1 MMRLLATLCL
11 TTALTLPLAARAD
24 EAADKLAEAKI
35 LVQKTVI
42 KNLENGF
49 NVALEKTVAPMKDE
63 KADAIRKEI
72 RAEFENQRGIM
83 TEGLAKE
90 YADKFSLAELKRIN
104 EIYDDKT
111 YQKFQTI
118 NADPSSTVTTISQ
131 NAVTKLINMLTVAA
145 AGENGGA
152 PAGMPMPAK

>member
-1 MMRLLATLCL
+1 MTRLLATLLL
-11 TTALTLPLAARAD
+11 TASLGLPLAAQAD
-24 EAADKLAEAKI
+24 EAADKLTQAKA

-42 KNLENGF
+42 KNLETGF

-72 RAEFENQRGIM
+72 RAEFEKQREIM
-83 TEGLAKE
+83 VDGLAKE
-90 YADKFSLAELKRIN
+90 YASKFSLDELKHIN
-104 EIYDDKT
+104 NIYDDKT
-111 YQKFQTI
+111 YQKFQAL

-145 AGENGGA
+145 AGENQGA
-152 PAGMPMPAK
+152 PAGMPMPEK